1 MCIEEHIKI
10 KYFTNCAVLI
20 ECGTVKI
27 LADGIFSGKQ
37 PFNIMDEET
46 EAQMINGTGDFE
58 NIHYVL
64 VSHCH
69 NDHYNGSKILWFLKN
84 NPQAE
89 LIVPRNARLDA
100 DRLKA
105 ACAEPRFL
113 TSEAGQ
119 KKTLD
124 LGTMMIEYMRT
135 DHLTYRYPN
144 HYIYNIIIGDTNV
157 LLTADMSS
165 DAIDVLNRFTKK
177 KNSIIFLNHI
187 LLWHRKWRTQI
198 AALDY
203 RKIFFYH
210 LPDEERDFY
219 GYRQKA
225 SCYWMKHSADFM
237 CADLLGCNLSRLRGK
252 NEIY

>member
-1 MCIEEHIKI
+1 MCIEENLRI

-27 LADGIFSGKQ
+27 LADGIFSGRQ

-46 EAQMINGTGDFE
+46 EEQMMKGTGDFQD
-58 NIHYVL
+58 IGYVL

-69 NDHYNGSKILWFLKN
+69 NDHYNGSKILRFLKN

-89 LIVPRNARLDA
+89 LIVPENARLDA
-100 DRLKA
+100 GRLKDA
-105 ACAEPRFL
+105 RAEPMFL
-113 TSEAGQ
+113 TGEAGE

-124 LGTMMIEYMRT
+124 LDAMMMEYMRT

-144 HYIYNIIIGDTNV
+144 HYIYNIVMGDTNV
-157 LLTADMSS
+157 LLTADMSC
-165 DAIDVLNRFTKK
+165 DAIDSLSEFTKK
-177 KNSIIFLNHI
+177 KNSVIFLNHI

-203 RKIFFYH
+203 SKIFFYH

-225 SCYWMKHSADFM
+225 SGYWLKHRADFM
-237 CADLLGCNLSRLRGK
+237 CADLLGYNLSKLRGK